1 VRAVA
6 LPSGRLV
13 ASAQSPTTVRDG
25 LLAGLD
31 DALARAGVTPSM
43 VQAWYGCSSAAGGL
57 RIVAIG
63 LVPNLTAE
71 AGRRASLGA
80 GGKVVGVYAG
90 RLTRSDLAGI
100 AWLGP
105 DLIVLAGGTDGG
117 DYRTI
122 CWNAACLAELALGC
136 PVVVAGNR
144 AAADEVADT
153 LAAAGVEH
161 RVVGNVMPRMD
172 DLEPGACS
180 AAIRRVFIE
189 RIIRAK
195 GFEAA
200 QEFIGRGL
208 VPTPNA
214 VLAAFA
220 LAAQGTQ
227 TVPGLGELIGID
239 VGGATTDVYSV
250 AAGRPAT
257 PRTPQRGLAEPYL
270 KRTVEG
276 DLGVRVNAPA
286 VVTAGRAE
294 LPDSHDVVPPAYADR
309 VAREVGALPGGED
322 ERRLDA
328 RLAAT
333 AALIAARRHAGHL
346 EIGYGIEGS
355 YHVQYGKDLTAV
367 PAVIGTGGVLSGRA
381 RDPADCAR
389 ILGPVVY
396 HDGAPDL
403 LLPRAPRRYVDR
415 EYVLYAVGLLAAD
428 HPDAAAA
435 LARASLTEV
444 EVT

>member
-1 VRAVA
+1 
-6 LPSGRLV
+6 V
-13 ASAQSPTTVRDG
+13 ASAQSVTTVRDG
-25 LLAGLD
+25 LLVGLDHALDRAGLT
-31 DALARAGVTPSM
+31 RSTAG
-43 VQAWYGCSSAAGGL
+43 AWYGCSSAAGGL

-71 AGRRASLGA
+71 AARRASLGA
-80 GGKVVGVYAG
+80 GGRVVGVYAG
-90 RLTRSDLAGI
+90 GLTRSDLVGI
-100 AWLGP
+100 AGLGP

-117 DYRTI
+117 DRRTI
-122 CWNAACLAELALGC
+122 CWNAACLAELALSC

-153 LAAAGVEH
+153 LTEAGAEYC
-161 RVVGNVMPRMD
+161 VVGNVMPRVD
-172 DLEPGACS
+172 HLEPEACS

-200 QEFIGRGL
+200 QAFIGRGL

-220 LAAQGTQ
+220 LLAQGTRA
-227 TVPGLGELIGID
+227 VPGLAELIGID
-239 VGGATTDVYSV
+239 VGGATTDVYSA
-250 AAGRPAT
+250 AAGRPTT
-257 PRTPQRGLAEPYL
+257 PRTTQRGLAEPYL

-276 DLGVRVNAPA
+276 DLGVRINAPA
-286 VVTAGRAE
+286 VVAAGRAE
-294 LPDSHDVVPPAYADR
+294 LPGSQDVVPPAYADR
-309 VAREVGALPGGED
+309 VARAVAALPACEE
-322 ERRLDA
+322 ERRLDV
-328 RLAAT
+328 RLAAI

-346 EIGYGIEGS
+346 EVGYGIEGS

-367 PAVIGTGGVLSGRA
+367 PAVIGTGGVLSGCA
-381 RDPADCAR
+381 RDPAECAR
-389 ILGPVVY
+389 ILGPVGY
-396 HDGAPDL
+396 DDGAPDL
-403 LLPRAPRRYVDR
+403 LLPRAPRRFVDR
-415 EYVLYAVGLLAAD
+415 QYVLYAAGLLAAD

-444 EVT
+444 